1 MSDNNIPKPKRT
13 YKKRAPKTTPKVVED
28 PPQPAV
34 EKISPSDNSV
44 EVSYNFYLCTK
55 CDFSTQDNNPDCS
68 NCDAKSSMRL
78 YQTSS
83 QQDAILEH
91 EAYMNTVKAS
101 QQTSQL
107 TSQQTS
113 QLTSQQTSQLTSQQ
127 TSQLTSKNN
136 LPAKYEKFIL
146 YGLYLI
152 NSIQSSNITSLNNDS
167 NPFDIAHVFDNIHQQ
182 TLFVDS
188 FLNQFKDIK
197 ASVKNEFKNRNNHS
211 NDLLVNNIVNA
222 ANSIPLQIIII
233 DNVKFFITKDNKLL
247 DFHTQ
252 RFIKHFIP

>member
-13 YKKRAPKTTPKVVED
+13 YKKRAPKTTPNVVED
-28 PPQPAV
+28 PPQPAI
-34 EKISPSDNSV
+34 EKMSD
-44 EVSYNFYLCTK
+44 EVLDTV
-55 CDFSTQDNNPDCS
+55 
-68 NCDAKSSMRL
+68 
-78 YQTSS
+78 
-83 QQDAILEH
+83 
-91 EAYMNTVKAS
+91 NTAGQPS
-101 QQTSQL
+101 QQTTGQ
-107 TSQQTS
+107 TTGQTADQTS
-113 QLTSQQTSQLTSQQ
+113 DQTSEQ
-127 TSQLTSKNN
+127 TSKKN

-152 NSIQSSNITSLNNDS
+152 NSIQSSNNTSLNNLA
-167 NPFDIAHVFDNIHQQ
+167 NPFDIAHVFENIHQQ

-197 ASVKNEFKNRNNHS
+197 ASVKNELKIRNN
-211 NDLLVNNIVNA
+211 NTNQLIVNNIVNA

-252 RFIKHFIP
+252 RFIKLFHP

>member
-13 YKKRAPKTTPKVVED
+13 YKKRAPKAAPKVSED

-34 EKISPSDNSV
+34 EKISHDDNSV
-44 EVSYNFYLCTK
+44 EKVSVEVTYNFYVCTK

-68 NCDAKSSMRL
+68 NCNAKSSMRL

-101 QQTSQL
+101 QQTSQ
-107 TSQQTS
+107 QTS
-113 QLTSQQTSQLTSQQ
+113 KKT
-127 TSQLTSKNN
+127 
-136 LPAKYEKFIL
+136 LPAKYDKFIL
-146 YGLYLI
+146 YGFYLI
-152 NSIQSSNITSLNNDS
+152 NSILQSDSSSLNNP
-167 NPFDIAHVFDNIHQQ
+167 NPDPLHLAHLRDDLSLQIQ
-182 TLFVDS
+182 FVDN

-197 ASVKNEFKNRNNHS
+197 NNVKNILSNNY
-211 NDLLVNNIVNA
+211 NDSLVHNIVQA
-222 ANSIPLQIIII
+222 ANSIPVQIVIV
-233 DNVKFFITKDNKLL
+233 DNVKYFLTKDNNLL

-252 RFIKHFIP
+252 RFVKPFS

>member
-1 MSDNNIPKPKRT
+1 MSDNNITKPKRT
-13 YKKRAPKTTPKVVED
+13 YKKRAPKTTPNVVED

-34 EKISPSDNSV
+34 EKISPDDNSV
-44 EVSYNFYLCTK
+44 EKVSYNFYLCTK

-68 NCDAKSSMRL
+68 NCDAKSTMRL

-91 EAYMNTVKAS
+91 EAYMNTVKTS
-101 QQTSQL
+101 GQTSH
-107 TSQQTS
+107 QTS
-113 QLTSQQTSQLTSQQ
+113 EQTS
-127 TSQLTSKNN
+127 KKN

-152 NSIQSSNITSLNNDS
+152 NSIQSSNNTSLNNLNNS
-167 NPFDIAHVFDNIHQQ
+167 FDIAHVFDNIHQQ

-197 ASVKNEFKNRNNHS
+197 ASVKNELKNRYNNDN
-211 NDLLVNNIVNA
+211 NDSTVNIIVNA
-222 ANSIPLQIIII
+222 ANSIPIQIIII

-252 RFIKHFIP
+252 RFIKHFYP

>member
-1 MSDNNIPKPKRT
+1 MSDNNITKPKRT
-13 YKKRAPKTTPKVVED
+13 YKKRVPKTTPKVVED
-28 PPQPAV
+28 PPQLAV
-34 EKISPSDNSV
+34 EKNSDDVLDPVNTSDKTSV
-44 EVSYNFYLCTK
+44 QT
-55 CDFSTQDNNPDCS
+55 TH
-68 NCDAKSSMRL
+68 
-78 YQTSS
+78 QTSV
-83 QQDAILEH
+83 QTTH
-91 EAYMNTVKAS
+91 
-101 QQTSQL
+101 QTSV
-107 TSQQTS
+107 QTS
-113 QLTSQQTSQLTSQQ
+113 DQTSVQ
-127 TSQLTSKNN
+127 TSDQTSVQTSVQTSDKTSVQTSDQPSVQTSDQTSKKN

-152 NSIQSSNITSLNNDS
+152 NSIQSSNNTSLNNLNNS
-167 NPFDIAHVFDNIHQQ
+167 FDIAHVFDNIHQQ

-197 ASVKNEFKNRNNHS
+197 ASVKNEFKNRNNYS
-211 NDLLVNNIVNA
+211 NDSNDSNDSTVNNIVNA

>member
-13 YKKRAPKTTPKVVED
+13 YKKRAPKAAPKVAED

-34 EKISPSDNSV
+34 EKISHDDNSV
-44 EVSYNFYLCTK
+44 EKVSVEVTYNFYLCTK

-68 NCDAKSSMRL
+68 NCNAKSSMRL

-101 QQTSQL
+101 LQTSL
-107 TSQQTS
+107 QTS
-113 QLTSQQTSQLTSQQ
+113 KKT
-127 TSQLTSKNN
+127 
-136 LPAKYEKFIL
+136 LPAKYDKFIL
-146 YGLYLI
+146 YGFYLI
-152 NSIQSSNITSLNNDS
+152 NSILQSDPSSLNNP
-167 NPFDIAHVFDNIHQQ
+167 NPDPLHLAHLRDDLSLQIQ
-182 TLFVDS
+182 FVDN

-197 ASVKNEFKNRNNHS
+197 NNVKNILS
-211 NDLLVNNIVNA
+211 NDNDSLVHNIVQA
-222 ANSIPLQIIII
+222 ANSIPVQIVII
-233 DNVKFFITKDNKLL
+233 DNVKYFLTKDNNLL

-252 RFIKHFIP
+252 CFVKPFS